1 MNSTTAIAGSSPTIS
16 YHRLSKAEGI
26 ALSSL
31 FIMTS
36 FFIVAGNFLT
46 IVLFALS
53 KKLRKIN
60 LFLVLNMAVSD
71 LLLGAVC
78 LPINIFV
85 NGDDLRLGKVK
96 TNQDLLFSHTFVDT
110 LFSQVSLISAVLISM
125 ERFHAICW
133 PFRHRALSMRAYKI
147 GILFTWTI
155 AFFVASILTLL
166 DWLNLWKVACYVWM
180 SYALTMLSIVCGCNI
195 GIRRR
200 SRESARIESSHN
212 RRSVESL
219 TPTLLFVSFLAL
231 LSWIPLVIANFLSVV
246 CEISASWLLFAI
258 MTANVLN
265 FCNAFVNP
273 IAYAYRVREF
283 RQALRLCCLDKRV
296 ELKEMGKTR
305 LPLFKRKTTKLLKPN
320 CDKLCHFKLIVDDK
334 VSTQRMLQASEKLK
348 LLKCMLENLMYLGV
362 G

>member
-16 YHRLSKAEGI
+16 YRRLSKAEGI
-26 ALSSL
+26 ALSSV
-31 FIMTS
+31 FIMAS
-36 FFIVAGNFLT
+36 LFIVAGNFLT

-53 KKLRKIN
+53 KKLRKRSLI
-60 LFLVLNMAVSD
+60 LVMNMAVSD
-71 LLLGAVC
+71 LLLGAVS
-78 LPINIFV
+78 LPIYIYRNADYF
-85 NGDDLRLGKVK
+85 RLGKVK
-96 TNQDLLFSHTFVDT
+96 TNQNLFFSYIFLDSI
-110 LFSQVSLISAVLISM
+110 FSQVSLISAVSISL

-155 AFFVASILTLL
+155 AFFVASMLTLL
-166 DWLNLWKVACYVWM
+166 VWLNLWKVACYVWM

-246 CEISASWLLFAI
+246 CEVSASWLLFA

-265 FCNAFVNP
+265 YCNAFVNP

-296 ELKEMGKTR
+296 EFERNGKNTT
-305 LPLFKRKTTKLLKPN
+305 PAFQAQNNQAFETKL
-320 CDKLCHFKLIVDDK
+320 
-334 VSTQRMLQASEKLK
+334 
-348 LLKCMLENLMYLGV
+348 
-362 G
+362 

>member
-31 FIMTS
+31 FIMAS

-53 KKLRKIN
+53 KKLRKRS
-60 LFLVLNMAVSD
+60 LFLVMNMAVSD

-78 LPINIFV
+78 LPIYICV
-85 NGDDLRLGKVK
+85 NGDDLRLGKVT
-96 TNQDLLFSHTFVDT
+96 TNHDLFFSYLFVDA
-110 LFSQVSLISAVLISM
+110 LFSQVSLISAVLISL

-147 GILFTWTI
+147 GILFNWTI

-166 DWLNLWKVACYVWM
+166 DWLNLWKVASYVWM

-231 LSWIPLVIANFLSVV
+231 LSWIPLVIAHFLSTV

-258 MTANVLN
+258 MTADVLN
-265 FCNAFVNP
+265 YCNAFVNP

-296 ELKEMGKTR
+296 EFERNGKNTT
-305 LPLFKRKTTKLLKPN
+305 PTFQAQSNQAFETKL
-320 CDKLCHFKLIVDDK
+320 
-334 VSTQRMLQASEKLK
+334 
-348 LLKCMLENLMYLGV
+348 
-362 G
+362 